1 MPIRETKKM
10 MRTAVAIG
18 VAIAFLAVFAMLM
31 LEFPPSWPKRARVG
45 LLPARVG
52 DLHQLLG
59 GDAKIGKDVWL
70 DKFYGLGRQS

>member
-31 LEFPPSWPKRARVG
+31 LEFPPS
-45 LLPARVG
+45 
-52 DLHQLLG
+52 
-59 GDAKIGKDVWL
+59 
-70 DKFYGLGRQS
+70 